1 VAAASFLTMVEA
13 IARAT
18 RRIGRRADP
27 LERAVEY
34 GELIAVLQEQVSL
47 VAAERDAAITE
58 VLATVAGLSH
68 RQLAARLGI
77 SAQRV
82 DQLAKIARAG
92 GRPRG

>member
-1 VAAASFLTMVEA
+1 MVEA

-34 GELIAVLQEQVSL
+34 GELIAVLQEHVSL
-47 VAAERDAAITE
+47 VAVERDAAITE
-58 VLATVAGLSH
+58 VLSTVPGPSH
-68 RQLAARLGI
+68 RRLANRLGI

-82 DQLAKIARAG
+82 DQLAKIARSG
-92 GRPRG
+92 GRPRK

>member
-1 VAAASFLTMVEA
+1 MVEA
-13 IARAT
+13 IARTT

-47 VAAERDAAITE
+47 VAAERDLAITK
-58 VLATVAGLSH
+58 VLATVPGMSH
-68 RQLAARLGI
+68 RQLATQLGI

>member
-1 VAAASFLTMVEA
+1 MVEA

-58 VLATVAGLSH
+58 VLGTVPGMSH
-68 RQLAARLGI
+68 RRLAARLGI

-92 GRPRG
+92 RSPRG

>member
-1 VAAASFLTMVEA
+1 MVEA
-13 IARAT
+13 IART
-18 RRIGRRADP
+18 MRRIGRRADP

-47 VAAERDAAITE
+47 VAAERDSAITE
-58 VLATVAGLSH
+58 LLAAVPGMSH

-82 DQLAKIARAG
+82 DQLAKIARG